1 MQANA
6 PNVLNASPMD
16 PCFSPMHKTSNG
28 VKMVSTHHIVYYN
41 PQNHPSPLPPNW
53 HIMLLQPCEA
63 CETSNDGGVNERKK
77 QNFDPKTHMLQQNL
91 TMLQQ
96 SCLVM
101 MGPLQLLKLPSKK
114 QKKTSM
120 LETFGDVIQENI
132 KHVNNGCTS
141 SPIVDLA

>member
-1 MQANA
+1 
-6 PNVLNASPMD
+6 
-16 PCFSPMHKTSNG
+16 
-28 VKMVSTHHIVYYN
+28 
-41 PQNHPSPLPPNW
+41 
-53 HIMLLQPCEA
+53 
-63 CETSNDGGVNERKK
+63 
-77 QNFDPKTHMLQQNL
+77 
-91 TMLQQ
+91 
-96 SCLVM
+96 M